1 MSNVEIV
8 CSKLSKS
15 FSGKSIFKNLD
26 LKISSKESLTV
37 TGRNGT
43 GKSTLVK
50 VLAGLI
56 LQSKGSILINENNK
70 SLQKEKWF
78 AKTGLLSPYFNL
90 YDELTGFEN
99 LDFFYKLKSAGKE
112 KYGNEEKV
120 NSLLNEV
127 NLFDKKNEQVK
138 NYSSGMKQ
146 RLKLAFAVINKPDIL
161 FMDEPRSNLDKY
173 GIEIMNRIALDHK
186 ERGILIIATNDEED
200 KQLCDKSLNIEDY
213 K

>member
-8 CSKLSKS
+8 CNKLSKS

-26 LKISSKESLTV
+26 LKISAKDSLTV

-56 LQSKGSILINENNK
+56 LQSKGSILINENNVA
-70 SLQKEKWF
+70 LQKEKWF

-99 LDFFYKLKSAGKE
+99 LDFFLRT
-112 KYGNEEKV
+112 
-120 NSLLNEV
+120 LI
-127 NLFDKKNEQVK
+127 
-138 NYSSGMKQ
+138 
-146 RLKLAFAVINKPDIL
+146 FA
-161 FMDEPRSNLDKY
+161 
-173 GIEIMNRIALDHK
+173 
-186 ERGILIIATNDEED
+186 
-200 KQLCDKSLNIEDY
+200 
-213 K
+213 

>member
-8 CSKLSKS
+8 CNKLSKS

-26 LKISSKESLTV
+26 LKISAKESLTV

-56 LQSKGSILINENNK
+56 LQSKGSILINENNVA
-70 SLQKEKWF
+70 LQKENWF

-99 LDFFYKLKSAGKE
+99 LDFFYKLKSNGKE
-112 KYGNEEKV
+112 KSGNEEKV

>member
-1 MSNVEIV
+1 MSNVEII
-8 CSKLSKS
+8 CNKLSKS

-26 LKISSKESLTV
+26 LKISAKESLTV

-56 LQSKGSILINENNK
+56 LQSKGSILINENNV

-173 GIEIMNRIALDHK
+173 GIEIMNSIALDHK
-186 ERGILIIATNDEED
+186 DRGILIIATNDEED